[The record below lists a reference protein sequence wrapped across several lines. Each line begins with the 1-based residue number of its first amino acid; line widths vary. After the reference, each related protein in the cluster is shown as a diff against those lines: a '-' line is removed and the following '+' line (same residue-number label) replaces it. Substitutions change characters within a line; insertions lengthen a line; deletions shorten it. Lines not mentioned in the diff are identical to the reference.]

1 MEDRTRLDDWF
12 AAARDDLSARVP
24 DPMQEQQLLSRVR
37 EVRALQSVAQARGEP
52 DAHRARRASDVRP
65 FFRWFFAPVFALA
78 LVIVLGFAVL
88 MSAPQGPDGST
99 SMSSTSMRR
108 PFLALVTSEAIA
120 AEPSAVIV
128 SSRVSSATLADYGLP
143 LDPARADR
151 LIGAEF
157 LMSPT
162 GTVLAVRFTE

>member
-1 MEDRTRLDDWF
+1 MTMEDRTRLDEWF
-12 AAARDDLSARVP
+12 AVARDDLSACVP
-24 DPMQEQQLLSRVR
+24 DLMHEQQLLSRVR
-37 EVRALQSVAQARGEP
+37 EARALQSVAQMRTEP
-52 DAHRARRASDVRP
+52 VALRTRRVSAARP
-65 FFRWFFAPVFALA
+65 FVGWFRWFGPVLAAALAVVLVFA
-78 LVIVLGFAVL
+78 VVVL
-88 MSAPQGPDGST
+88 MPAGSDSAASVRT
-99 SMSSTSMRR
+99 

-128 SSRVSSATLADYGLP
+128 SSQVSSATLADYGLP

-151 LIGAEF
+151 LIGAQF

>member
-1 MEDRTRLDDWF
+1 MEHRTRLDDWF
-12 AAARDDLSARVP
+12 AAARDDLSARMP
-24 DPMQEQQLLSRVR
+24 DPMQEQQLLSRMR
-37 EVRALQSVAQARGEP
+37 EVRALQSVAEARLEPPVEP
-52 DAHRARRASDVRP
+52 DTRRTPRVSAVRP
-65 FFRWFFAPVFALA
+65 SLRWFGPVLASALA
-78 LVIVLGFAVL
+78 IMLGLAVL
-88 MSAPQGPDGST
+88 MLVPEGSD
-99 SMSSTSMRR
+99 SSGSVRR

-128 SSRVSSATLADYGLP
+128 SSQVSSATLADYGLP

>member
-1 MEDRTRLDDWF
+1 M
-12 AAARDDLSARVP
+12 A
-24 DPMQEQQLLSRVR
+24 
-37 EVRALQSVAQARGEP
+37 
-52 DAHRARRASDVRP
+52 
-65 FFRWFFAPVFALA
+65 
-78 LVIVLGFAVL
+78 IVLGFLVL
-88 MSAPQGPDGST
+88 MAAPEGLD
-99 SMSSTSMRR
+99 SSTSMRR

-128 SSRVSSATLADYGLP
+128 ASQVPSATLVEYGLP

>member
-37 EVRALQSVAQARGEP
+37 EIGALQSVAQARGEP
-52 DAHRARRASDVRP
+52 DAHRARRASAVRP
-65 FFRWFFAPVFALA
+65 FFRWFAPVFALA

-88 MSAPQGPDGST
+88 MSAPEGFD
-99 SMSSTSMRR
+99 SSTSMRR

-128 SSRVSSATLADYGLP
+128 PSQVSGAALAEYGLP

-157 LMSPT
+157 LLSPT